1 LINTWVEKKTND
13 KIKDLIKSG
22 VLNHATRLVL
32 VNAVYF
38 KGDWAKKF
46 KVESTKK
53 GEFHLANGSSVET
66 DMMSMKSQFRI
77 AQVPEVDATALEIPY
92 KGDRLSM
99 IFILPNETL
108 VQNTHYSFHVSGLLS
123 ISNSNSGKNRA
134 SSPVPGFVC
143 RFQIWKKNRSH
154 YFNTEI

>member
-1 LINTWVEKKTND
+1 LINNWVEKETND

-22 VLNHATRLVL
+22 VLNHTTRLVL

-53 GEFHLANGSSVET
+53 GEFHLANGSPVET
-66 DMMSMKSQFRI
+66 DMMSMKSLFRI

-92 KGDRLSM
+92 KGDRLAM
-99 IFILPNETL
+99 IFILPSETL
-108 VQNTHYSFHVSGLLS
+108 VRSAHYSFQVSGLFS
-123 ISNSNSGKNRA
+123 TSNSVSGKN
-134 SSPVPGFVC
+134 
-143 RFQIWKKNRSH
+143 
-154 YFNTEI
+154 